1 MKTITIKLLEKEAE
15 TLNIFVKEK
24 NYPSKSEFVRNL
36 IREKIEVS
44 KKEKQGW
51 LALAEESMKKIW
63 DNPKDEEVWKEYL

>member
-1 MKTITIKLLEKEAE
+1 MKTITIKLPEKEAE
-15 TLNIFVKEK
+15 NLDIFVKEK

-36 IREKIEVS
+36 IREKIEDV

-51 LALAEESMKKIW
+51 LILAERSMKKIW